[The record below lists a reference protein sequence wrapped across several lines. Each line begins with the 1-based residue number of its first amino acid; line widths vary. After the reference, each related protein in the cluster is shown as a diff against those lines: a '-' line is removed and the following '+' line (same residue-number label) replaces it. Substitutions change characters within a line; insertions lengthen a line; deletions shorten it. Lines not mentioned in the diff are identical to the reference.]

1 MYQAEWGAEDP
12 VCRDK
17 GRATALAQA
26 VPLQEWVWRGERER
40 LGPVFILFV
49 AVALTVHEI

>member
-26 VPLQEWVWRGERER
+26 VPLQERVWRGER